1 MAARRG
7 RDQQRALEH
16 LNQAMALQRSAEALL
31 EMNQPHAAHLLACH
45 AGISAGDAITV
56 SKTGE
61 THGGDHRRAGNTLLE
76 ADQTLAELA
85 RRLATL
91 GEEKNTLAYKPVT
104 RNVPR
109 HEAAVRDSRSLVE
122 EACDQL
128 GVAIPARPLGGELQT
143 LAELRAA
150 VVRSIKDRNLDPQ
163 QDPWETL
170 LILLETL
177 NSVLGNKDLEEF
189 AEAVRRRPS

>member
-1 MAARRG
+1 M
-7 RDQQRALEH
+7 H
-16 LNQAMALQRSAEALL
+16 LDQAMALQRSAEALL

-61 THGGDHRRAGNTLLE
+61 AHSGDHRRAGRTLLE
-76 ADQTLAELA
+76 ADQTLVELA
-85 RRLATL
+85 RKLTTL
-91 GEEKNTLAYKPVT
+91 GEEKNTIAYKPVT

-128 GVAIPARPLGGELQT
+128 CVDIPQRPLGGGVRT
-143 LAELRAA
+143 LPDLRVA
-150 VVRSIKDRNLDPQ
+150 VVRAIKDRNLDPQ

-177 NSVLGNKDLEEF
+177 NSVLGDKDLEEF
-189 AEAVRRRPS
+189 AESVRNLKGG